1 MQKTSDGS
9 LINLKSDLLANENNV
24 AEILLKNRG
33 YTSEFF
39 QASLRTSMPDPYSFV
54 DMEKAVVRIYDAIVT
69 GQPIAILGDYDV
81 DGISSTCSFLRFFKE
96 IGVHCEYTIP
106 NRMDEGYGLSISNI
120 EKYKNHL
127 IIAVDCGSSSAT
139 ELAYAKENNIDII
152 VIDHHKMNSVP
163 EGAIAIVN
171 PHRPDE
177 SGQFTYLCAGGVT
190 FMCLAGLNRLLKER
204 NFAKRPATL
213 MDYLDLAAL
222 ATVCDSVPLVNLN
235 RAFVINGLKV
245 IQQKKNL
252 GISALLSLGDKNEIT
267 SETIAFF
274 IGPHLNA
281 AGRLSTADISVR
293 LLMSENSEDA
303 ICIAQ
308 ELFAL
313 NKERQTLEA
322 SVVEEIISSE
332 SKKEQNVICA
342 FNSRWHV
349 GVIGIAAGRLKEK
362 YNKPAIV
369 ISCDSNGAGKASCRS
384 VDNLDISM
392 VVKKAIEKGIISSG
406 GGHFMAAGF
415 TIPVENIPALKEFLN
430 NEVIFEEQ
438 QRIIDIDARV
448 AVNDIS
454 FEFIRQVNLLSPF
467 GEGNRAPLFLISDVR
482 IASRQVL
489 KDQHIST
496 MLIDDYGCSIKGIA
510 FRCVGSMLGDI
521 LLSSHNKIS
530 LLGELSISTWRNNKY
545 LNLLIRDAVVTE
557 KSSS

>member
-9 LINLKSDLLANENNV
+9 LINLKSDLYVNENNI

-39 QASLRTSMPDPYSFV
+39 QASLRTSMPDPYFFV
-54 DMEKAVVRIYDAIVT
+54 DMEKAVTRIYDAIIA

-81 DGISSTCSFLRFFKE
+81 DGISSTCLLLRFFKE
-96 IGVHCEYTIP
+96 IGVQCEYTIP
-106 NRMDEGYGLSISNI
+106 NRMDEGYGLSILNI
-120 EKYKNHL
+120 EKYKNYL

-139 ELAYAKENNIDII
+139 ELAYAKENNIDVI
-152 VIDHHKMNSVP
+152 VIDHHKMNFIP
-163 EGAIAIVN
+163 EGAVAIVN

-177 SGQFTYLCAGGVT
+177 NGQFTYLCAGGVT
-190 FMCLAGLNRLLKER
+190 FICLVGLNRLLKER
-204 NFAKRPATL
+204 NFMKHPTTL
-213 MDYLDLAAL
+213 KDYLDLAAL
-222 ATVCDSVPLVNLN
+222 ATVCDSVPLVDLN

-252 GISALLSLGDKNEIT
+252 GISALLALGDKNEIT

-293 LLMSENSEDA
+293 LIMSENSEDA
-303 ICIAQ
+303 ICVAQ

-313 NKERQTLEA
+313 NKERQELEA

-332 SKKEQNVICA
+332 LKEEQDIICA
-342 FNSRWHV
+342 FNSSWHV

-369 ISCDSNGAGKASCRS
+369 ISCDRNGAGKASCRS
-384 VDNLDISM
+384 VDNLDISQ

-430 NEVIFEEQ
+430 NEIIFEKQ
-438 QRIIDIDARV
+438 QRIINVDARV
-448 AVNDIS
+448 TISDVS
-454 FEFIRQVNLLSPF
+454 FEFIRQINSLAPF
-467 GEGNRAPLFLISDVR
+467 GEGNRAPLFLIPNVR
-482 IASRQVL
+482 IASRQIL
-489 KDQHIST
+489 KDQHISA
-496 MLIDDYGCSIKGIA
+496 MLMDDYGCSIKGIA
-510 FRCVGSMLGDI
+510 FRCIGSSLGDI
-521 LLSSHNKIS
+521 LLDTYDKIS
-530 LLGELSISTWRNNKY
+530 VLGELSVSTWRNNKY
-545 LNLLIRDAVVTE
+545 LNLLIKDAIV
-557 KSSS
+557 